1 MEEFYL
7 VPSKQ
12 FLLEWGFF
20 FLVMIFKY
28 LERLVVSSHE
38 CLNAEKK
45 KLPKNSVRGWLLKM

>member
-7 VPSKQ
+7 VPSKE

-20 FLVMIFKY
+20 FLLLMIFKY

-38 CLNAEKK
+38 CLNAEEKITQE
-45 KLPKNSVRGWLLKM
+45 LC

>member
-38 CLNAEKK
+38 CLNAE
-45 KLPKNSVRGWLLKM
+45 